1 MKRFL
6 SLICVFLLIIAVV
19 SCGGD
24 KKVKPAYEE
33 QVTKEVSSEEG
44 GKVES
49 KDGKTSIEI
58 PGGALDSNT
67 TITMRIY
74 DAKGYVGT
82 EGQKVVS
89 KVVEFEP
96 SGLVFKKPVIITM
109 AATEEVKE
117 KVFSA
122 AVYREST
129 GEWSYSDEGAYALL
143 SDTKDAAGDP
153 IMTNAAGDPIML
165 NAAGDPI
172 MMSAAGDPIMMAAA
186 GDPIMLASAGD
197 PIMSNAAGDPIMNAA
212 AGDPIMMTTGHFT
225 AYTFIV
231 LDSAKSVEEPDD
243 TDDTDDSDTEEP
255 VDDGDSE
262 PAETDEDDD
271 VIPDEDDDIIPDE
284 DDDIIPDEDETPAVD
299 EDVVPEPPE
308 PPVYSKVL
316 CTGQVRCSD
325 GESIIDCPKPGE
337 DFYGQ
342 DAQFV
347 AGKTCV
353 VHKYSKGS
361 EPVEPV
367 VEEDPE
373 GSGTGLRNILNG
385 DSNNKNI
392 RKGAFRDGET
402 GETYEF
408 VLDENTGLK
417 WVFFDENG
425 RHAAA
430 ESKCA
435 ALTYGG
441 HEWRLPTVKE
451 FLSIADHDRFASAV
465 DESYFGRFG
474 YWGFWASEPALAA
487 DDSQTDPHWAYN
499 ADWGTLD
506 WAGIGQYGSAVYNIA
521 CVSGEEY
528 GKRKPEEDYEI
539 RNIGG
544 QEVVFDPSSNLLWQ
558 KGSEQVEDWKSALAY
573 CHDLE
578 YAGYT
583 DWRLPNKNEL
593 ITIVD
598 YSKVNP
604 ASSFPGITSDT
615 LISSTF
621 AVAYGGA
628 ENAIAVQMESGR
640 VTEYY
645 EEISVRCVRSS
656 SHPLPDGRTIPYCD
670 ESRIAPCE
678 DAATGYVWSSA
689 DLESNYLNYGSS
701 VSWLDKA
708 IQCRSLRDGG
718 ISKWRI
724 PTIDEVR
731 TLLSSSENL
740 KTGGECHVT
749 NECFDYASEACFNE
763 ECSPKAGGEMIR
775 SSLFDYSAYITGTLT
790 SLEDTDYAWFV
801 NLRNGSIERKAIGDY
816 YTHESR
822 CIKDDSLPDPVEFP
836 YEDSDSGLVW
846 FEGPRSKMYWYE
858 ASAYCHDL
866 EVEGGSNNWRVPT
879 MEEVMTLVR
888 NCPAGNCML
897 DTAGKY
903 SVFGDLRT
911 LWTSTVL
918 TEESASYLTA
928 LNFIT
933 ASQLSLTDEY
943 EEENV
948 YCVRSISDPETESEL
963 DFPFEIGDLIWSKV
977 SDEEYYSA
985 SAAAQYCE
993 SLNTERYGGYGEDE
1007 IYRWELPSNAQ
1018 LAALIKKSVCS
1029 NKNDLLSGSSG
1040 RCNQYTFEGY
1050 SVFDDMIQLA
1060 SSNGYV
1066 DFARGYVSYTNYPS
1080 GFARCIVVLPDSG
1093 S

>member
-6 SLICVFLLIIAVV
+6 SLTCVFLLIFAVV
-19 SCGGD
+19 SCGD
-24 KKVKPAYEE
+24 SKKEEKPAYEE
-33 QVTKEVSSEEG
+33 QVTQEISAEEG
-44 GKVES
+44 GTVKNSNDSV
-49 KDGKTSIEI
+49 SIEV
-58 PGGALDSNT
+58 PGGALDEDL
-67 TITMRIY
+67 TITMTIY

-96 SGLVFKKPVIITM
+96 SGTVFKKPVIIRM
-109 AATEEVKE
+109 AATEPFENQV
-117 KVFSA
+117 VTA
-122 AVYREST
+122 AVYRESK
-129 GEWSYSDEGAYALL
+129 GEWSYSEHGAYAVLAG
-143 SDTKDAAGDP
+143 KDAAGDP
-153 IMTNAAGDPIML
+153 IMQSAAGDPIML
-165 NAAGDPI
+165 SAAGDPI
-172 MMSAAGDPIMMAAA
+172 MMSAAGDPIMMSAA
-186 GDPIMLASAGD
+186 GDPIMLAAAGD
-197 PIMSNAAGDPIMNAA
+197 PIMTNAAGDPIMNAA

-225 AYTFIV
+225 AYTFIT
-231 LDSAKSVEEPDD
+231 LDTGEPVEPDD
-243 TDDTDDSDTEEP
+243 TDNTDDSDTEEP

-262 PAETDEDDD
+262 PAETDDDEPATETDDD
-271 VIPDEDDDIIPDE
+271 EPIAETDDDEPAE
-284 DDDIIPDEDETPAVD
+284 TDDDEPVD
-299 EDVVPEPPE
+299 EDVVPEPTE

-701 VSWLDKA
+701 LSWLDKA

-749 NECFDYASEACFNE
+749 NECFDYLSEDCFNE
-763 ECSPKAGGEMIR
+763 EKCSPEEETGGKMIR

-858 ASAYCHDL
+858 ASAYCHNL

-933 ASQLSLTDEY
+933 ASQMSLTDEY

-963 DFPFEIGDLIWSKV
+963 DFPFEAYDLLWSKV
-977 SDEEYYSA
+977 SGYTTYSN
-985 SAAAQYCE
+985 SQNYCD
-993 SLNTERYGGYGEDE
+993 SLNSANYGGYSNWRVPE
-1007 IYRWELPSNAQ
+1007 ISEIAK
-1018 LAALIKKSVCS
+1018 LIRKSVCP
-1029 NKNDLLSGSSG
+1029 NKSDFVADEPSTG
-1040 RCNQYTFEGY
+1040 RCTGY
-1050 SVFDDMIQLA
+1050 SFDGYSIFGDMFPLK
-1060 SSNGYV
+1060 SSSDYYFDFAGGRMSMYDSGYV
-1066 DFARGYVSYTNYPS
+1066 
-1080 GFARCIVVLPDSG
+1080 RCVLDL
-1093 S
+1093 